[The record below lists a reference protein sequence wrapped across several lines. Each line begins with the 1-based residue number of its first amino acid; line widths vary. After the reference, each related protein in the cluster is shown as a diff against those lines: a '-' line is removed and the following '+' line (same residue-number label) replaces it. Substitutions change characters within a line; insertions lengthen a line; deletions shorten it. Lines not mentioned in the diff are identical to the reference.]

1 MNLNGFYTV
10 IAMLF
15 LLMAIGFA
23 ARKLNIIDE
32 FATKRFSKLIICIGQ
47 PCMLMNAFVNY
58 EYSTEGFLSGFS
70 MLGLGFLLHAFI
82 AAVSFFACKIYKFKE
97 FDEQKLS
104 EFAMIFA
111 NCGFLG
117 FPLME
122 ALYGAEGLF
131 LAAFFNISFQ
141 VFIWTWG
148 LSIIARKR
156 DDIKISVRKIFIN
169 YGTVPCAIG
178 VGLYALSSLFSIPDF
193 ISTTLSSLASI
204 CTPISVLITGALL
217 ATRTLKQIIAD
228 LQIYYLSAFK
238 LIIIPTLVCLITHLC
253 GLDEKNVIFLAIM
266 AALPSAS
273 TVTMMAELYDVRPGY
288 ASQAVG
294 TTSLLSIATMPLII
308 QIADLIMKI

>member
-58 EYSTEGFLSGFS
+58 EYSKDSFLSGFS

-82 AAVSFFACKIYKFKE
+82 SAVSFFACRIYKFKE
-97 FDEQKLS
+97 LDEEKLT
-104 EFAMIFA
+104 EFAMIFG

-122 ALYGAEGLF
+122 ALFGAEGLF

-156 DDIKISVRKIFIN
+156 DDIKISVKKILIN

-178 VGLYALSSLFSIPDF
+178 VGLYALSSVFPCPPV

-217 ATRTLKQIIAD
+217 ATRTGKQIIAD
-228 LQIYYLSAFK
+228 PQTYYLSAFK
-238 LIIIPTLVCLITHLC
+238 LIIIPTLVCLISHLC
-253 GLDEKNVIFLAIM
+253 GLDENNVIFLTIM

-273 TVTMMAELYDVRPGY
+273 TVTMMAELYDLKPGY

-294 TTSLLSIATMPLII
+294 TSTLLSIATMPLII
-308 QIADLIMKI
+308 QIANLIIKI